1 MFDSGFLEMLVIG
14 IIALLV
20 VGPERLPGLAS
31 KAGKMVGKM
40 KAFIANTREDIEK
53 EIRADE
59 MQSMLAKQK
68 EEISELR
75 DMMKNSTKEVSSEI
89 DEATDMLGKS
99 INEAK
104 ILSVFRPTSK
114 IIKNLHERYQI

>member
-14 IIALLV
+14 VIALMV

-40 KAFIANTREDIEK
+40 KAFVANTREDIER
-53 EIRADE
+53 EIRAEE

-68 EEISELR
+68 DEISELR
-75 DMMKNSTKEVSSEI
+75 DMMQNSSKEIASEVNDVSSVL
-89 DEATDMLGKS
+89 DDS

-104 ILSVFRPTSK
+104 TSVSRLSDKKT
-114 IIKNLHERYQI
+114 

>member
-14 IIALLV
+14 VIALLV

-31 KAGKMVGKM
+31 KVGRFVGKM
-40 KAFIANTREDIEK
+40 RAFIANTREDIEK

-59 MQSMLAKQK
+59 MQTMLAQQK

-75 DMMKNSTKEVSSEI
+75 DMMKHTSNEVASEVTETVEI
-89 DEATDMLGKS
+89 FGDSL
-99 INEAK
+99 NEAEK
-104 ILSVFRPTSK
+104 ASSLDSK
-114 IIKNLHERYQI
+114 

>member
-14 IIALLV
+14 IIALMV

-40 KAFIANTREDIEK
+40 KAFVANTREDIEK
-53 EIRADE
+53 EIRAEE
-59 MQSMLAKQK
+59 MQSMLSKQK

-75 DMMKNSTKEVSSEI
+75 DMVQSSGKEMASEVN
-89 DEATDMLGKS
+89 EASEMLGDS
-99 INEAK
+99 INEAET
-104 ILSVFRPTSK
+104 SVSK
-114 IIKNLHERYQI
+114 RSTN

>member
-20 VGPERLPGLAS
+20 VGPERLPGVAA
-31 KAGKMVGKM
+31 KAGKMVGKV
-40 KAFIANTREDIEK
+40 KAFVANTRADIEK

-59 MQSMLAKQK
+59 MQSMLAQQK

-75 DMMKNSTKEVSSEI
+75 DMMQNTGSDVTSEINQAAEMLGDSITEAQESVSTKK
-89 DEATDMLGKS
+89 KS
-99 INEAK
+99 
-104 ILSVFRPTSK
+104 
-114 IIKNLHERYQI
+114 

>member
-1 MFDSGFLEMLVIG
+1 MFDSGFLEILLIG
-14 IIALLV
+14 VIALMV

-40 KAFIANTREDIEK
+40 KAFVANTREDIEK
-53 EIRADE
+53 EIRAEE
-59 MQSMLAKQK
+59 MQNMLSKQK

-75 DMMKNSTKEVSSEI
+75 DLMQNSGKEIASEV
-89 DEATDMLGKS
+89 DEASNMLGKS

-104 ILSVFRPTSK
+104 ASVADRSNNTT
-114 IIKNLHERYQI
+114 

>member
-14 IIALLV
+14 VIALLV

-59 MQSMLAKQK
+59 MQNMLAKQK

-75 DMMKNSTKEVSSEI
+75 DMMKTSTSEVSSEI
-89 DEATDMLGKS
+89 DEAADMLGKS

-104 ILSVFRPTSK
+104 TSASLDNNSDNNNDNK
-114 IIKNLHERYQI
+114 KPA

>member
-14 IIALLV
+14 IIALMV

-40 KAFIANTREDIEK
+40 KAFVANTREDIEK
-53 EIRADE
+53 EVRAEE
-59 MQSMLAKQK
+59 MQNMLSKQK

-75 DMMKNSTKEVSSEI
+75 DMMKTSSKEIANEVDDASN
-89 DEATDMLGKS
+89 MLGDS

-104 ILSVFRPTSK
+104 ASVSDRST
-114 IIKNLHERYQI
+114 N

>member
-14 IIALLV
+14 VIALMV

-40 KAFIANTREDIEK
+40 KAFVANTREDIEK
-53 EIRADE
+53 EIRAEE
-59 MQSMLAKQK
+59 MQSMLSKQK

-75 DMMKNSTKEVSSEI
+75 DMMQSSGKEI
-89 DEATDMLGKS
+89 ADEVDDASNMLGNS
-99 INEAK
+99 INEAEA
-104 ILSVFRPTSK
+104 SVSDRSK
-114 IIKNLHERYQI
+114 NNTI

>member
-1 MFDSGFLEMLVIG
+1 MFDSGFLELLVIG
-14 IIALLV
+14 VIALLV

-31 KAGKMVGKM
+31 QAGKFIGKM

-59 MQSMLAKQK
+59 MQSMLAQQK

-75 DMMKNSTKEVSSEI
+75 DMMKSTGSEVSGEI
-89 DEATDMLGKS
+89 DEAANMLGDS
-99 INEAK
+99 INEAEK
-104 ILSVFRPTSK
+104 AASASSK
-114 IIKNLHERYQI
+114 ETV

>member
-1 MFDSGFLEMLVIG
+1 MFESGFLEMLIIG

-20 VGPERLPGLAS
+20 VGPERLPGLAA
-31 KAGKMVGKM
+31 KVGKFVGKM
-40 KAFIANTREDIEK
+40 KAFIANTREDIER

-75 DMMKNSTKEVSSEI
+75 DMMQNSTNSITKEV
-89 DEATDMLGKS
+89 DEAADLLGKNL
-99 INEAK
+99 NEAQNASKAEIEAEK
-104 ILSVFRPTSK
+104 IANNTP
-114 IIKNLHERYQI
+114 

>member
-14 IIALLV
+14 IIALMV

-40 KAFIANTREDIEK
+40 KAFVANTREDIEK
-53 EIRADE
+53 EIRAEE
-59 MQSMLAKQK
+59 MQSMLSKQK

-75 DMMKNSTKEVSSEI
+75 DMMQTSGKEIANEV
-89 DEATDMLGKS
+89 DEASNMLGDS
-99 INEAK
+99 INEAE
-104 ILSVFRPTSK
+104 TSASDRSTNNT
-114 IIKNLHERYQI
+114 I

>member
-14 IIALLV
+14 VIALMV

-40 KAFIANTREDIEK
+40 KAFVANTREDIEK
-53 EIRADE
+53 EIRAEE
-59 MQSMLAKQK
+59 MQDMLSKQK

-75 DMMKNSTKEVSSEI
+75 DMMQSSGKDIANEVDDASN
-89 DEATDMLGKS
+89 MLGNS
-99 INEAK
+99 IKEAET
-104 ILSVFRPTSK
+104 SVSDRSSNNT
-114 IIKNLHERYQI
+114 I

>member
-14 IIALLV
+14 VIALLV

-31 KAGKMVGKM
+31 KVGKFVGKM

-59 MQSMLAKQK
+59 MQSMLAQQK

-75 DMMKNSTKEVSSEI
+75 DMMKNTSNEVSSEVN
-89 DEATDMLGKS
+89 EAAEMLGDS
-99 INEAK
+99 INEAEK
-104 ILSVFRPTSK
+104 ASSTSSK
-114 IIKNLHERYQI
+114 

>member
-14 IIALLV
+14 GIALLV

-31 KAGKMVGKM
+31 KAGKMIGKM

-53 EIRADE
+53 ELRAEE
-59 MQSMLAKQK
+59 MQSMLAQQK

-75 DMMKNSTKEVSSEI
+75 DMMQKTSNEVSSEI
-89 DEATDMLGKS
+89 DGAADMLGDS
-99 INEAK
+99 INDAQK
-104 ILSVFRPTSK
+104 SVSTK
-114 IIKNLHERYQI
+114 DKE

>member
-14 IIALLV
+14 VIALMV

-40 KAFIANTREDIEK
+40 KAFVANTREDIEK
-53 EIRADE
+53 EIRAEE
-59 MQSMLAKQK
+59 MQSMLSKQK

-75 DMMKNSTKEVSSEI
+75 DMMQNSGKEMASEVN
-89 DEATDMLGKS
+89 EASEMLGDS
-99 INEAK
+99 INEAEA
-104 ILSVFRPTSK
+104 SVSK
-114 IIKNLHERYQI
+114 RSTN

>member
-14 IIALLV
+14 VIALLV

-31 KAGKMVGKM
+31 KAGKMIGKM

-53 EIRADE
+53 ELRAEE
-59 MQSMLAKQK
+59 MQSMLAQQK

-75 DMMKNSTKEVSSEI
+75 DMMQKTSNEVSSEI
-89 DEATDMLGKS
+89 DGAADMLGDS
-99 INEAK
+99 INDAQK
-104 ILSVFRPTSK
+104 SVSTK
-114 IIKNLHERYQI
+114 DKE